1 LLPHIGSAARESR
14 EEMALR
20 TVENLEAMIQ
30 GKRPPDLLNP
40 EVFGEKPVDTG
51 DRIG

>member
-1 LLPHIGSAARESR
+1 
-14 EEMALR
+14 MALR

-40 EVFGEKPVDTG
+40 EVFGEPRRDTG